1 MTKEEQQKDDIETMK
16 ILFNADIN
24 ELCNQR
30 RFNDAREMEGIRD
43 RIIQALE
50 QQPSEDCI
58 SRQAVLDY
66 AKDTCLDLDKHED
79 TEVFCDEIKA
89 LPSVTPT
96 NEAIK
101 EAYLKGYDYGV
112 KDWFK
117 SKTQPCENAVILN
130 VTSEGCW
137 REEEEYSCGL
147 KSKKIWWDDGI
158 VAERED
164 EE

>member
-50 QQPSEDCI
+50 QQP
-58 SRQAVLDY
+58 
-66 AKDTCLDLDKHED
+66 T
-79 TEVFCDEIKA
+79 
-89 LPSVTPT
+89 
-96 NEAIK
+96 
-101 EAYLKGYDYGV
+101 
-112 KDWFK
+112 
-117 SKTQPCENAVILN
+117 NAVILN

-147 KSKKIWWDDGI
+147 KSKKIWWDDS
-158 VAERED
+158 VAESED